1 MDTLSNA
8 LARFNRIEL
17 AHEPDFPLGHV
28 LVRPSRCEVVVH
40 GTAQTLQ
47 RRVMQV
53 LVTLAQA
60 EGEVVSHDDLVM
72 RCWAGLAVSAD
83 AIVRCIGKLRRLG
96 ADLSL
101 DAFTIETIPGVGYR
115 LTVPASSPGPNIAR
129 GGSALVRR
137 AVVARTQKVIVATA
151 VAITLALLSMQL
163 FPSRTSGAT
172 RLVRVEPLTAA
183 RDDRK
188 AQAISLGLGAA
199 LTRNLAGSNTP
210 VEILDAGAH
219 GASPE
224 PMSVRGN
231 AANDHGV
238 LRANVEL
245 VASPSGKV
253 VWAGRF
259 ERPAS
264 ELDAFM
270 DQVSVQ
276 IAHELHC
283 ASSDGWPRYFDRD
296 PELARLALDHCD
308 AIGRDFDEMVRY
320 DAQITQRAP
329 DFARGWSTY
338 AIDTALVA
346 KDLPPRLRE
355 AGYARARQYARRA
368 LAIDSHQGLAYA
380 AIMQTMDIVP
390 QWFERERVA
399 AEGMAADPHSAEI
412 HSWHGMDLTEIGR
425 LQDALGEA
433 RLAYQ
438 YEHFLAGKVMQLA
451 ITEANAGEIEAAR
464 DSLALGRRLWP
475 RHPWFDW
482 VEFELAFYDGDPA
495 TAIKLLDERKVRF
508 PESRIRVYSALLA
521 WRMAPSAGTV
531 AAAVRAIN
539 SGALEGPVTGEQVQ
553 LLALLGHIDAAYQLA
568 GRLPSSTMDN
578 VGWFRKG
585 LKPFRADRRF
595 MALAARFGLA
605 QIWLKSG
612 MWPDFCSEKGF
623 PYDCRTAALAALRTN
638 MATRRNGLSATT
650 ARLNAT
656 PKLVGYGGIAHGSIS
671 GNVNDGG

>member
-8 LARFNRIEL
+8 FARFNRIEL
-17 AHEPDFPLGHV
+17 AHEPDFPLGNV
-28 LVRPSRCEVVVH
+28 LVRPSRCEVSVH

-53 LVTLAQA
+53 LVALAQA
-60 EGEVVSHDDLVM
+60 EGEVVSHDDLVV

-83 AIVRCIGKLRRLG
+83 AIVRCIGKLRRLTP
-96 ADLSL
+96 DLSL
-101 DAFTIETIPGVGYR
+101 DAFTIDTIPGVGYR
-115 LTVPASSPGPNIAR
+115 LTVPASSPGPNIAP
-129 GGSALVRR
+129 GGSAPAGSALVASR
-137 AVVARTQKVIVATA
+137 QKVIVAA
-151 VAITLALLSMQL
+151 AAAITLALLSVQL
-163 FPSRTSGAT
+163 FPARPGSST

-183 RDDRK
+183 RDDRE
-188 AQAISLGLGAA
+188 AQAISLGMGAA

-219 GASPE
+219 GASPV

-253 VWAGRF
+253 IWAGRF
-259 ERPAS
+259 ERPAA

-283 ASSDGWPRYFDRD
+283 ASSDGWPRYFDQD
-296 PELARLALDHCD
+296 PELARLVLDHCD

-329 DFARGWSTY
+329 DFARGWSAY

-368 LAIDSHQGLAYA
+368 LGIDPHQGLAYA
-380 AIMQTMDIVP
+380 AIMQSMVIVP
-390 QWFERERVA
+390 RWFERERVA
-399 AEGMAADPHSAEI
+399 AEGMAADPRSAEI
-412 HSWHGMDLTEIGR
+412 HSWHGNDLTEIGR
-425 LQDALGEA
+425 FQDALGEA

-438 YEHFLAGKVMQLA
+438 YEHFLTGKVMQLA
-451 ITEANAGEIEAAR
+451 ITEANAGEIESAR

-475 RHPWFDW
+475 GHPWFDRL
-482 VEFELAFYDGDPA
+482 EFELALYDGDPA
-495 TAIKLLDERKVRF
+495 TAIKLLDERKVRY
-508 PESRIRVYSALLA
+508 PESRVRVYRALLT
-521 WRMAPSAGTV
+521 WRMAPSASTD

-539 SGALEGPVTGEQVQ
+539 SAALEGPATGEQVQ
-553 LLALLGHIDAAYQLA
+553 LLALLGHIDAAYQMA
-568 GRLPSSTMDN
+568 GRLPSSATGN

-585 LKPFRADRRF
+585 LEPFRADRRF
-595 MALAARFGLA
+595 MSLAARFGLA

-612 MWPDFCSEKGF
+612 MWPDFCGEKGF
-623 PYDCRTAALAALRTN
+623 PYDCRTAALAALRIN
-638 MATRRNGLSATT
+638 MATRSNSPNATT
-650 ARLNAT
+650 AR
-656 PKLVGYGGIAHGSIS
+656 
-671 GNVNDGG
+671 

>member
-17 AHEPDFPLGHV
+17 AHEPDFPLGHI

-53 LVTLAQA
+53 LVALAQA

-129 GGSALVRR
+129 GGSALVRS
-137 AVVARTQKVIVATA
+137 ALVARRQRVIVAAA

-183 RDDRK
+183 RDDRE

-355 AGYARARQYARRA
+355 AGYARARQYARLA

-412 HSWHGMDLTEIGR
+412 HSWHGMDLAEIGR

-451 ITEANAGEIEAAR
+451 IAEANAGEIEAAR

-482 VEFELAFYDGDPA
+482 VECELAFYDGDPA
-495 TAIKLLDERKVRF
+495 TAIKLLDQRKVRF
-508 PESRIRVYSALLA
+508 PESRIRVYRAVLA
-521 WRMAPSAGTV
+521 WRMAPSAGTD

-568 GRLPSSTMDN
+568 GRLPSSTMGN

-656 PKLVGYGGIAHGSIS
+656 PKLVG
-671 GNVNDGG
+671 